1 MLGQCPKR
9 VEMFM
14 LCLQELVSPVQ
25 NPLQRFAGS
34 PHAPQGQLS
43 FSHHLSTMGTSYL
56 SEVSANVGA
65 APG

>member
-1 MLGQCPKR
+1 
-9 VEMFM
+9 M